1 MLKKLRCCGVR
12 IHLPVAA
19 MLVVM
24 AVTMAAVCDWHSDL
38 VYHPDCVLCH
48 FAQLCL
54 VSASTIL
61 ILPPPVVSKFEIS
74 QAPII
79 HSQTSKTGDCLF
91 RGPPA

>member
-1 MLKKLRCCGVR
+1 MLLQIRCCG
-12 IHLPVAA
+12 ISTHLSIAA
-19 MLVVM
+19 ILMIM

-54 VSASTIL
+54 VSTSGAV
-61 ILPPPVVSKFEIS
+61 ILPPPIISNFETAQAPVLHTQIS
-74 QAPII
+74 Q
-79 HSQTSKTGDCLF
+79 TGECFF